1 MTWLHNWQ
9 PNYIRFRTTICEAFV
24 FMLRTKRERKLICRS
39 ADAAHVQLA
48 VACVFPAFSKY
59 LVLDKMCS
67 LCKPGYI
74 TLFPVP
80 TTTKVNF
87 VLSAG
92 QLEGEEFVSWFNNNN
107 WTHGRCS
114 FLRSI
119 RCACSHTHT
128 FPLHVLHKCPCADR
142 ECNSMGWL
150 WSTQK
155 KTQEKEAG
163 NEHKDD
169 DQILPVIIQD

>member
-1 MTWLHNWQ
+1 MWG
-9 PNYIRFRTTICEAFV
+9 
-24 FMLRTKRERKLICRS
+24 LRVHAEDKEREKTDLPLSRCS
-39 ADAAHVQLA
+39 S
-48 VACVFPAFSKY
+48 CPAGSCLCFSSFSKY

-169 DQILPVIIQD
+169 QILPVIIQD

>member
-1 MTWLHNWQ
+1 MWG
-9 PNYIRFRTTICEAFV
+9 
-24 FMLRTKRERKLICRS
+24 LRVHAEDKKREKTDLPLSRCS
-39 ADAAHVQLA
+39 S
-48 VACVFPAFSKY
+48 CPAGSCLCFSSFSKY

-74 TLFPVP
+74 TWFPVP

-155 KTQEKEAG
+155 KKKKHKRRRQEMSIKMTT
-163 NEHKDD
+163 KYY
-169 DQILPVIIQD
+169 Q